1 MWRRLPQDP
10 FPRQRREAVCQTFL
24 ILNSEQ
30 RDASVKN
37 IKWRKLY
44 FEIQSGLFGGESN
57 IEIST
62 WSIIFPGAVSSQLW
76 MIEYSRTN
84 IKFKSLDLMD
94 LVINLSD
101 GIFSAFQ
108 TSWRKIL
115 GSFLQNYV
123 FFRLLLLSTRLTSFA
138 ENHDSLQWRP
148 LCTLMKPLLLD
159 YAKFTVKI
167 YIFFMDIFTICARIM
182 LPSSFSWSVRWSH
195 ITLTS
200 HIPKKVPRAL
210 TPPAQP
216 LSHWDRKYVCSSSLL
231 SYCFY
236 LLLKTIKFC

>member
-1 MWRRLPQDP
+1 MWTNTNIILYHCLSFQTTVGCFVEAASSRSFSSAKKRSSLSNISYPQ
-10 FPRQRREAVCQTFL
+10 FWTKGRF
-24 ILNSEQ
+24 SK
-30 RDASVKN
+30 KN

-44 FEIQSGLFGGESN
+44 FEILSGLFGGGSN

-138 ENHDSLQWRP
+138 ENHDSLQRRP

-159 YAKFTVKI
+159 YAKFMVKI
-167 YIFFMDIFTICARIM
+167 YMFFFYGCLHYLCAYNVGIIIFLIC
-182 LPSSFSWSVRWSH
+182 
-195 ITLTS
+195 
-200 HIPKKVPRAL
+200 
-210 TPPAQP
+210 
-216 LSHWDRKYVCSSSLL
+216 
-231 SYCFY
+231 
-236 LLLKTIKFC
+236 